1 MISGKCTRRLK
12 PHSGLL
18 RRSISPRIWVTGKL
32 WRMRNATSSPMFLLS
47 LLPVMESSMKI
58 WYVERFSN
66 TCNVKKKYSFHK
78 NPSKFSL
85 FWDSTNNRAMQWL
98 QPPLLIDVIIWI
110 HCVPLFDLQVERF
123 SKEVQATEARCFYG
137 FQIAM
142 ENIHSEM
149 YSLLIDTYIK
159 DPKQRCVIRN
169 WSQFKTIFFS

>member
-78 NPSKFSL
+78 NPSKFFL

-98 QPPLLIDVIIWI
+98 QPPLLIDVMIWI

-159 DPKQRCVIRN
+159 DPKQRCV
-169 WSQFKTIFFS
+169 W